1 MHVSNK
7 KGIVMFKVKEREN
20 PVLRTERR
28 KKLLGSIFS
37 IIIPI
42 TLQNLIGAAV
52 NTADV
57 VMLGHLDQISLSSTS
72 LANQISIILF
82 MFYSGLTSGMMI
94 MTSQYWGKKQTHTM
108 RTLMGM
114 GLRVSLIVS
123 VLFTVLTLT
132 VPQYLMMIYTNDP
145 ELIRSGAVYLRV
157 MGISFL
163 FTGISQIYECTIKS
177 MDRAK
182 KAASFAAVALVVNIV
197 LNAVLIF
204 GLCGMPSLGIIGAA
218 IATVVSRIVEM
229 ILCVAYSYKTDE
241 FRLDLSLLKEW
252 STTLQRDFAKYSL
265 PALGNEFLW
274 GAGFSCYTIVLG
286 HMGTD
291 IVAANAIVS
300 SIRELCSVFVFGAG
314 YGTAIII
321 GNAIG
326 AGEEENAR
334 RNASDMMLV
343 VLAASA
349 ITGVLIMM
357 LGPVILKMTELT
369 QGAEHDLLI
378 MLRINCIYV
387 IGMGM
392 NTAFICGLF
401 RAGGDSKYGLVLDTI
416 TMWAVFVPLAFICAF
431 LLKLPPLVVYTITC
445 SDEFFKL
452 PLNTVHFL
460 KGKWIRNITRDEDEI
475 A

>member
-1 MHVSNK
+1 
-7 KGIVMFKVKEREN
+7 MFKVKEREN
-20 PVLRTERR
+20 PVLRAERR

-72 LANQISIILF
+72 LANQISMILF

-145 ELIRSGAVYLRV
+145 ELIRSGAEYLRV

-229 ILCVAYSYKTDE
+229 ILCVADSYKTEE

-452 PLNTVHFL
+452 PINTVHFL